1 MKRVAILSD
10 THGLLRDEVK
20 SILSGVD
27 AIIHAGDINT
37 PTIVKELEA
46 FAPLYIVRGN
56 NDKEW
61 AEALPESLSFS
72 IEGINIYVVHNKKD
86 IPQDIEDTDTDIVV
100 FGHSHQYSEEKKNGV
115 VYINPGSCGKRRF
128 NLEISMSM
136 MTIANRTVKF
146 EKILLANR

>member
-61 AEALPESLSFS
+61 AEALPESLFFS

-86 IPQDIEDTDTDIVV
+86 IPQDIEDTDTDLSLI
-100 FGHSHQYSEEKKNGV
+100 HILSKLLSESCSTTSSQVAKRLWGV
-115 VYINPGSCGKRRF
+115 SDKSR
-128 NLEISMSM
+128 
-136 MTIANRTVKF
+136 K
-146 EKILLANR
+146 